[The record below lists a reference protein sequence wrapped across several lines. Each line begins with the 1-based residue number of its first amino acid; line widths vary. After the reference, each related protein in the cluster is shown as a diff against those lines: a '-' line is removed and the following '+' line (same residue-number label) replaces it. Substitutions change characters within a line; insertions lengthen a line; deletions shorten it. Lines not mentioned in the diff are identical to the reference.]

1 MKKRG
6 FTLIELL
13 AVIIILA
20 IIALIATPIVMRVI
34 ENSKKG
40 AAERSAENYVKAVET
55 IIVTERMNGNSIED
69 GIYTIDSNGDICLDE
84 DCANKLIITM
94 TGTKPSSGK
103 VKIEG
108 EKVIGYSVII
118 GEYKNKY
125 GNYSILPSEYQEV
138 EYLESTGTQYIQT
151 NISAATLKWFY
162 IQAVIT
168 DINSYDI
175 IIGVSYDDNKNS
187 FSLQFNNFNQR
198 AVFRWGNIENYG
210 YIVSLGTFYELEL
223 GVGHLKINN
232 YTSTAP
238 TSMVSDTRNIVIFGN
253 YTNRTSTSVNT
264 MYLFR
269 GKIYKCELYGM
280 SDDLIGNFI
289 PCYRKSDSK
298 PGMYDTVNH
307 VFYTNQGS
315 DDDFIVGDDV
325 D

>member
-20 IIALIATPIVMRVI
+20 IIALIATPIVMRVV

-55 IIVTERMNGNSIED
+55 TIVTERMNGNTIED
-69 GIYTIDSNGDICLDE
+69 GLYILDSNGDVCLDE

-138 EYLESTGTQYIQT
+138 EYLESTGTQYIDTDVMANTDIETDIVFSITEHNGYSRVFGAT
-151 NISAATLKWFY
+151 NISGSQY
-162 IQAVIT
+162 
-168 DINSYDI
+168 
-175 IIGVSYDDNKNS
+175 GVRKNS
-187 FSLQFNNFNQR
+187 ADGTGAFLGELLAKGQIGFSTFQEDTIYHLIFNQR
-198 AVFRWGNIENYG
+198 EDHGVYLNGQYFGKFIPDNYKDGTLSIYIFTQNQGNNFMKG
-210 YIVSLGTFYELEL
+210 
-223 GVGHLKINN
+223 
-232 YTSTAP
+232 
-238 TSMVSDTRNIVIFGN
+238 R
-253 YTNRTSTSVNT
+253 
-264 MYLFR
+264 MYSC
-269 GKIYKCELYGM
+269 KIYNSILVR
-280 SDDLIGNFI
+280 DFI

-298 PGMYDTVNH
+298 PGMYDTVNG
-307 VFYTNQGS
+307 VFYTNQGYS
-315 DDDFIVGDDV
+315 DDFIVGDDI
-325 D
+325 